1 MLSKIIVTCCLIG
14 LLCGLYPQ
22 PGRGEGKLPVT
33 VSILPQKYF
42 VKKIG
47 GDLVTVSV
55 MVLPGFSP
63 ATYEPKPAQLKD
75 LRASKIY
82 FAIGVPFETS
92 WLERFKRINPDMAI
106 AHTDRGIKK
115 RPMMAHNHG
124 LDEVIHGREEKQA
137 TESDSPDP
145 HIWLSPPLVKS
156 QARVIAAFLIKED
169 PANRGVY
176 ENNLNNFLGELD
188 RLDKKIGDILELD
201 GKQKAF
207 LVFHPTWGYFADH
220 YGLKQIPIEAEGKE
234 PGAAYLAELIRFARK
249 NRVKAVFVQPQFSTK
264 TAEVVAGETGAHVVI
279 ADPLAED
286 WQKNLLVVAEQFR
299 LNSGPKGKIQ

>member
-1 MLSKIIVTCCLIG
+1 MFAMLCPG
-14 LLCGLYPQ
+14 
-22 PGRGEGKLPVT
+22 PGRGTEKLPVT

-75 LRASKIY
+75 LHVSKVY
-82 FAIGVPFETS
+82 FAIGVPFEHS
-92 WLERFKRINPDMAI
+92 WLERFKRINPNMTV

-115 RPMMAHNHG
+115 RHMVAHDHEAREG
-124 LDEVIHGREEKQA
+124 VHGREEKNPMRKNY
-137 TESDSPDP
+137 PDP

-156 QARVIAAFLIKED
+156 QARVIAESLIQAD
-169 PANRGVY
+169 PKNRDVY
-176 ENNLNNFLGELD
+176 ERNLSLFLEELD
-188 RLDKKIGDILELD
+188 RLDKKIREILKPD

-234 PGAAYLAELIRFARK
+234 PGPAYLAEIIRYAR
-249 NRVKAVFVQPQFSTK
+249 NNGVRAIFVQPQFSTK
-264 TAEVVAGETGAHVVI
+264 TARVVAGETGARVVI

-286 WQKNLLVVAEQFR
+286 WEKNLLVVAKKFR
-299 LNSGPKGKIQ
+299 LDSGLKEKTD